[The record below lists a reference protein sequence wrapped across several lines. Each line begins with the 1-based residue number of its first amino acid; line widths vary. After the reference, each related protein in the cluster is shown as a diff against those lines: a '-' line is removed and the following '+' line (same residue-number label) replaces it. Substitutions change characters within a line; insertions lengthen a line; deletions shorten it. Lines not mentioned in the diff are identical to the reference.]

1 MATMTNQTDL
11 FGAAPIRCEYY
22 PVLLPDEE
30 GMAAIAVLN
39 QILVEH
45 GVKPSQL
52 TKLPHIS
59 IDGIICP
66 ENDEKITNDIT
77 AFLATQS
84 ALWIEF
90 SELGYY
96 PGRGGVT
103 LKLGIRN
110 DEVIK
115 EFNRNFME
123 AIHGKVSKL
132 DLHLT
137 LARYVNPE
145 VLERLI
151 PMNLVLPNCTCRSV
165 AIYKKEFK
173 AKGPY
178 EVIGRV
184 GFGD

>member
-1 MATMTNQTDL
+1 MTNQTDL

-30 GMAAIAVLN
+30 GMAAVTALN

-59 IDGIICP
+59 IDGVICP
-66 ENDEKITNDIT
+66 ENDEKVTNDIT

-84 ALWIEF
+84 ALPIEF

-110 DEVIK
+110 AEVIK

-123 AIHGKVSKL
+123 AINGKVTKL

-145 VLERLI
+145 VLERLMQI
-151 PMNLVLPNCTCRSV
+151 DIELPDCTCRSV

-173 AKGPY
+173 AKGAY
-178 EVIGRV
+178 EVVGRV
-184 GFGD
+184 GFGG

>member
-1 MATMTNQTDL
+1 MANVTNQTDL
-11 FGAAPIRCEYY
+11 FGAAPKRSEYY
-22 PVLLPDEE
+22 PVLLPDDE
-30 GMAAIAVLN
+30 GMAAIAALN
-39 QILVEH
+39 QIFVAH

-59 IDGIICP
+59 IDGVICP
-66 ENDEKITNDIT
+66 ENDEAVTNNIK
-77 AFLATQS
+77 AFLATQNS
-84 ALWIEF
+84 LPIEF

-110 DEVIK
+110 AEVIK

-123 AIHGKVSKL
+123 AIQGKVTKL

-145 VLERLI
+145 VLERLMQI
-151 PMNLVLPNCTCRSV
+151 DIDLHNCTCRSV
-165 AIYKKEFK
+165 AIYKREFK
-173 AKGPY
+173 AKGAY
-178 EVIGRV
+178 EVIGRI
-184 GFGD
+184 GFEG